1 MRAGS
6 TGRWAA
12 TVMGVLLLGALESA
26 GIGQAGRSLG
36 SYRAHLDS
44 LRTGVWLEARRTPK
58 KKSAK
63 KKHNSGGLVD
73 GPEASGETPNSAD
86 VQPEADA
93 PRVSRENAVSLRQQL
108 ALLRMQ
114 KRQEKRDQVR
124 ASGGGVGVASKYRK
138 AKDEEAEEALKKED
152 REAAGYRSYGT
163 QLFVDGLNVINK
175 WPKLKKRL
183 NRGEFALARALL
195 EQDMDGV
202 AAMRGWNVK
211 IVYDGG
217 GETENIASYDTTMPE
232 YGKGSSKAGRG
243 GKRGMAIS
251 CSSPCSAH

>member
-1 MRAGS
+1 
-6 TGRWAA
+6 
-12 TVMGVLLLGALESA
+12 
-26 GIGQAGRSLG
+26 
-36 SYRAHLDS
+36 
-44 LRTGVWLEARRTPK
+44 
-58 KKSAK
+58 
-63 KKHNSGGLVD
+63 
-73 GPEASGETPNSAD
+73 
-86 VQPEADA
+86 
-93 PRVSRENAVSLRQQL
+93 
-108 ALLRMQ
+108 
-114 KRQEKRDQVR
+114 
-124 ASGGGVGVASKYRK
+124 VASKYRK

-232 YGKGSSKAGRG
+232 YEYGKGMNAVFTGRNETADAFIERHVTYLKQEARVPMVIVATDDNLIRSMVAQVG
-243 GKRGMAIS
+243 GMYMS
-251 CSSPCSAH
+251 CSKLLSEVKIVQKETTVHIQRAKPVVPGHWRVQDMLSEEEIQALDDAVLEWNRQKRERADSDACEQDDEEKT